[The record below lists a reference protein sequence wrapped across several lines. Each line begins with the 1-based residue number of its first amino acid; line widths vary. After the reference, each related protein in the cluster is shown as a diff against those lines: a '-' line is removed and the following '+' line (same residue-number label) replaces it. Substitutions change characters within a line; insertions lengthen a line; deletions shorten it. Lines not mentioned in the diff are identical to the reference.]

1 MFKNTK
7 KGFTLLK
14 KDTGSDGSEKRFSTG
29 FSLIEL
35 LIVVA
40 IMGILSAVILSSLG
54 TAREKARDA
63 SRILDVKDMA
73 KLLVIESDTGNVLLE
88 GCLGGDA
95 LTSTCT
101 APGDVSYFSDYTDPS
116 GSNTACSSA
125 TLPTDDACNYSISQ
139 RSGGTGVPGTE
150 DFQICFLLEYGSAG
164 LSAGVNSII
173 GPIGNLLGGCL

>member
-7 KGFTLLK
+7 K
-14 KDTGSDGSEKRFSTG
+14 G

-40 IMGILSAVILSSLG
+40 IMGILSAVVLSSLG

-73 KLLVIESDTGNVLLE
+73 KLLVLESDTGNVALE
-88 GCLGGDA
+88 TCITADA
-95 LTSTCT
+95 LTSSCT
-101 APGDVSYFSDYTDPS
+101 GPGDISYFSDYTDPS
-116 GSNTACSSA
+116 ESTSACSSA
-125 TLPTDDACNYSISQ
+125 TLPADDACNYSISQ
-139 RSGGTGVPGTE
+139 KTGGAAAGTE

-164 LSAGVNSII
+164 LDAGVNSIV
-173 GPIGNLLGGCL
+173 GPIGNLQAGCL